1 MHEMSIAQNLIAI
14 VEDEMVK
21 NNAARLRSVRLDIGE
36 MSGIV
41 PEALKTCFEIITAKT
56 NMKGAVLKMDVT
68 PLIGYCGKCEEEFK
82 IMEFDFS
89 CPECDSTDIKIVTG
103 REMNIVEIEVD

>member
-14 VEDEMVK
+14 LEDEMVK
-21 NNAARLRSVRLDIGE
+21 NKASRLRAVRLNIGE

-41 PEALKTCFEIITAKT
+41 PEALKTCFEIITAKS
-56 NMKGAVLKMDVT
+56 NMKGAVLKMDIA
-68 PLIGYCGKCEEEFK
+68 PLIGYCRKCEEEFK
-82 IMEFDFS
+82 IMEYDFS
-89 CPECDSTDIKIVTG
+89 CPECDSTDIDIISG